1 MTCRNCLRGIE
12 RQPVAAV
19 FLRLPQVLARVGL
32 KATRVYQLIGD
43 HDFPQPIRLGERSV
57 AWLESEVE
65 QWIQARAAR
74 PRVQISTR
82 SKSRAA
88 APEAA

>member
-1 MTCRNCLRGIE
+1 
-12 RQPVAAV
+12 VAAV

-32 KATRVYQLIGD
+32 CATRWYQLVGD
-43 HDFPQPIRLGERSV
+43 GDAPQPIRLGERSV

-65 QWIQARAAR
+65 TWMQERAAR
-74 PRVQISTR
+74 PRVRILTR
-82 SKSRAA
+82 SKLRAAERKA